1 MGTTSAWRTATA
13 MARRTLLM
21 TALAGVLL
29 SCASAPGLGHADDIS
44 GARDGGPVKVLVLG
58 EDDHRNL
65 VARDDPAFRRVMSE
79 LQGMMNRRGF
89 RVVDEAAIAADL
101 GWGWRGIQDRSE
113 VLEFAK
119 LTNAT
124 ETAENRVRAAVVFR
138 IEASVRDLAYTS
150 RVDLHMSGE
159 LYDVVGNRYLG
170 GFDLPTETVS
180 TPGRCLTSACASDVV
195 GNRARELASALGE
208 ALSRKLAYLADPD
221 EVERTRIAAL
231 EGVYTVT
238 LRHLSTENAMAIVE
252 VMAEEFPGYRSHD
265 LIRSGPETRRYE
277 YVTTASGAKL
287 ERWLTLLLID
297 MGLDPENE
305 VLLRVRDGEILMERV
320 LPRRANH

>member
-119 LTNAT
+119 LANAT

-150 RVDLHMSGE
+150 RVDLHMS
-159 LYDVVGNRYLG
+159 
-170 GFDLPTETVS
+170 
-180 TPGRCLTSACASDVV
+180 
-195 GNRARELASALGE
+195 
-208 ALSRKLAYLADPD
+208 
-221 EVERTRIAAL
+221 
-231 EGVYTVT
+231 
-238 LRHLSTENAMAIVE
+238 
-252 VMAEEFPGYRSHD
+252 
-265 LIRSGPETRRYE
+265 
-277 YVTTASGAKL
+277 
-287 ERWLTLLLID
+287 
-297 MGLDPENE
+297 
-305 VLLRVRDGEILMERV
+305 
-320 LPRRANH
+320 